1 MTLAEL
7 LAEVDRLG
15 EAATKGPWRACKDED
30 DVPVVCVPPDHAGP
44 VAWDPNPYSAERR
57 ACLFLTEADAAFIA
71 FARTALPRL
80 ARVAEA
86 AVERLTAIRAL
97 GCENEIE
104 VNPGD
109 FISCY
114 DQRHPDLWCA
124 SCLANS
130 GLSELDRAARG
141 DE

>member
-7 LAEVDRLG
+7 LAEAKRLD
-15 EAATKGPWRACKDED
+15 EAATNGPWRACKDED

-44 VAWDPNPYSAERR
+44 VAWDPNPYSPERR
-57 ACLFLTEADAAFIA
+57 ACLFLTEADAALIA

-86 AVERLTAIRAL
+86 AVEAKRLIAC
-97 GCENEIE
+97 G
-104 VNPGD
+104 
-109 FISCY
+109 
-114 DQRHPDLWCA
+114 QPDAAEAWLVA
-124 SCLANS
+124 AF
-130 GLSELDRAARG
+130 DRAARG

>member
-7 LAEVDRLG
+7 LAEAKRLD
-15 EAATKGPWRACKDED
+15 EAATNGPWRACKDED

-44 VAWDPNPYSAERR
+44 VAWNPNPYSPERR
-57 ACLFLTEADAAFIA
+57 ACLFLTEADAALIA

-86 AVERLTAIRAL
+86 AVEMRRCADDTRSMSSDEWNRAL
-97 GCENEIE
+97 AA
-104 VNPGD
+104 
-109 FISCY
+109 F
-114 DQRHPDLWCA
+114 
-124 SCLANS
+124 
-130 GLSELDRAARG
+130 DRASRG